1 MKILSGFTVL
11 NINGSDR
18 VSFTFDVVDEEG
30 NLKSD
35 NNKKS
40 FFAVDEE
47 LKKNIDGIRSYIS
60 TKKLDE
66 AN

>member
-35 NNKKS
+35 NNKK
-40 FFAVDEE
+40 
-47 LKKNIDGIRSYIS
+47 
-60 TKKLDE
+60 
-66 AN
+66 